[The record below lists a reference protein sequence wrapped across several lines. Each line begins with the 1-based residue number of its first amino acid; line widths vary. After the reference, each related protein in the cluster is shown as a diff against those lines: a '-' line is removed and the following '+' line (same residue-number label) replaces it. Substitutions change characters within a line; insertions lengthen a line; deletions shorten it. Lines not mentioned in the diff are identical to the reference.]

1 MKLNG
6 FKTCHL
12 GKVIRD
18 WPTKSD
24 KTYLIL
30 GTSFLNRQSA
40 YFATFSWSIF
50 DAFQI
55 SGFFTP
61 KTANESSS
69 IVAKSC
75 LDANIDRHST
85 PKQVSKLL
93 QESVNGQENWEIIF
107 YSDHRLASWTIEKTD
122 SLTIWI
128 IGAKLYEFTNS
139 NWNYSPP

>member
-12 GKVIRD
+12 GKVKLTLDRR
-18 WPTKSD
+18 KSL
-24 KTYLIL
+24 YSIL

-69 IVAKSC
+69 IVAKFC
-75 LDANIDRHST
+75 LEANIDRHST
-85 PKQVSKLL
+85 PKQVLTSEKYP
-93 QESVNGQENWEIIF
+93 EDHNDIF
-107 YSDHRLASWTIEKTD
+107 NSDHRLAS
-122 SLTIWI
+122 
-128 IGAKLYEFTNS
+128 
-139 NWNYSPP
+139 